1 MREGD
6 VLCERQRQAVSP
18 CPVGCAKRMI
28 PCSP

>member
-18 CPVGCAKRMI
+18 CPVGCAKRM
-28 PCSP
+28 